1 MNGPMNAQIEE
12 FVRDVVARATVDE
25 PRDLSGL
32 LPLVYEDLRA
42 LAGYLLRG
50 ERDAYTLRPTALAH
64 EAFLRLASQ
73 DRFRPE
79 NGAHIISLASTMMR
93 RVLVD
98 YARRRGA
105 LKRGAGSEKVALSDS
120 LPSKEPPVD
129 LLELDHAL
137 EKLESH
143 DPRKARA
150 VELLYFAGLTLEE
163 AGTVLGVSSKTVQR
177 DWEFARAWLFT
188 ELTEDED

>member
-79 NGAHIISLASTMMR
+79 NGAHIGTT
-93 RVLVD
+93 
-98 YARRRGA
+98 GA
-105 LKRGAGSEKVALSDS
+105 KEMHSSALHQPDPFNSFCDPAMIR
-120 LPSKEPPVD
+120 LMKEQ
-129 LLELDHAL
+129 LSAT
-137 EKLESH
+137 
-143 DPRKARA
+143 A
-150 VELLYFAGLTLEE
+150 
-163 AGTVLGVSSKTVQR
+163 
-177 DWEFARAWLFT
+177 
-188 ELTEDED
+188 